1 MNFDFSNGRI
11 TIVVAPVDMRSGYD
25 RLASI
30 ARSILG
36 IDVDRGGEF
45 ILFASKSAKVCKMIW
60 QDEKGMSVLTRRLHR
75 GRFER
80 FMSRAKGPATQ
91 SLTADDLMQFLDGE
105 PIMIRRSG
113 LLFH

>member
-60 QDEKGMSVLTRRLHR
+60 RMIWRDEEGTSVLTRRLHR
-75 GRFER
+75 KLSIACFPCVAT
-80 FMSRAKGPATQ
+80 SRH
-91 SLTADDLMQFLDGE
+91 L
-105 PIMIRRSG
+105 
-113 LLFH
+113 